1 MDNSPPGQQMST
13 IIGNLRDVRARM
25 STLLDA
31 HESLNRKF
39 AGPRPEPPNG
49 KEPRGSDCVM
59 SIFADINTLLLRL
72 EKITDVHHQVTGEFT
87 PNTAPSPSSY

>member
-1 MDNSPPGQQMST
+1 MDNNPPGQQMST

-39 AGPRPEPPNG
+39 RGPRPEPPNG